1 MAPTP
6 KRLSHCCCFSV
17 RTGAL
22 LLATF
27 GVTCGLATVAFYS
40 FWLDNDVQIFE
51 ELDATKLKYQELYE
65 EGAIDKD
72 TFYKIASAI
81 DLAKEYIPAIL
92 TVFIVA
98 GCITLT
104 KHLLLMFGV
113 LAKKRFFMLPWLVIT
128 MAGLVS
134 NVFFGVGYSVIYA
147 TNYSLC
153 GAGLSLL
160 FVTCVVCI
168 GYYFW
173 QCVFSHYHELREQDL
188 AKTREDKKML
198 IAEEVP
204 PTYEEVVVIK
214 K

>member
-1 MAPTP
+1 MAP
-6 KRLSHCCCFSV
+6 KRLSHCCCFTV

-22 LLATF
+22 ILAIF

-51 ELDATKLKYQELYE
+51 ELDEMKFKYKELYE
-65 EGAIDKD
+65 EGQIDKD
-72 TFYKIASAI
+72 DYYRVVSTI

-92 TVFIVA
+92 TLFIVA
-98 GCITLT
+98 GCVTLT
-104 KHLLLMFGV
+104 KHLMLMFGV

-153 GAGLSLL
+153 GGAISLL
-160 FVTCVVCI
+160 FVTCVVFI

-173 QCVFSHYHELREQDL
+173 QCVFSHYHELREL
-188 AKTREDKKML
+188 ALEQTREDKKML
-198 IAEEVP
+198 VAEEVP